1 VRRQLAALLILS
13 CAGALVLGV
22 GSARAESGAE
32 PPPTQLWQE
41 YPLEPLTGQAP
52 RERVP
57 IIQPRAVNSSSPDW
71 VLLIGGLALV
81 VFILT
86 DTVFLALSS
95 RTVRGLL

>member
-22 GSARAESGAE
+22 GPARAESAAE

-41 YPLEPLTGQAP
+41 YPLEPLTGKAQ

-57 IIQPRAVNSSSPDW
+57 ILQPRAANASSPDW
-71 VLLIGGLALV
+71 VLLIGGMALV

-95 RTVRGLL
+95 RVLRT